1 MLPGL
6 ERFSHEERLVSL
18 ELFSLK
24 QRRPRGEMGEI
35 FNEYF
40 SLVFTVENIMGA
52 KEIMETSGDVLGHRH
67 ITREEVSATLKCIK
81 MDKSPGSDQ
90 VHPQIL
96 WEAREEIA
104 EAFAEIFASSLS
116 TGEVAED

>member
-1 MLPGL
+1 LPGL
-6 ERFSHEERLVSL
+6 ERFSHEERLVRL

-24 QRRPRGEMGEI
+24 QRRLRGDLIEMGEI

-67 ITREEVSATLKCIK
+67 ITREEVSA
-81 MDKSPGSDQ
+81 
-90 VHPQIL
+90 V
-96 WEAREEIA
+96 
-104 EAFAEIFASSLS
+104 
-116 TGEVAED
+116 